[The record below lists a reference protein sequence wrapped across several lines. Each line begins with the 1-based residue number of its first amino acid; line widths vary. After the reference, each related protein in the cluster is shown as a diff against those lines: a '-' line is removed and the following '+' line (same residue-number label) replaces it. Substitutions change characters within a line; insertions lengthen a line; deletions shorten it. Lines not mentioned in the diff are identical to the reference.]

1 MLKKTGKKGRR
12 RALDCRGRMV
22 IDMVQS
28 KTEQVERWGIFEIAL
43 TGRTDGNPFTDCE
56 IRGRFTHPCQEVEV
70 SGFYDGEGVYKVR
83 FMPSFEGEYRYE
95 IYGNFSDETAA
106 GSFTVTP
113 PTAGNHGPVRVADT
127 YHFAYEDGTPHYSIG
142 TTCYVWHLQ
151 SEELQEQ
158 TLETLRESAF
168 NKIRFCVFPKHYDYN
183 LSEPFCYPF
192 EGSRESG
199 WDFTRFNPAYFRHL
213 ERRIADLQ
221 ALGIEAD
228 IIMLHPYDRWGF
240 SDMGAENDDRYFKYL
255 IARIAAFRNVWWALA
270 NEYDLMKA
278 KTVADWERLA
288 GVICENDPYGRLR
301 SIHNCIPFYDH
312 TRPWITHCSL
322 QRQDLHLSTELTAD
336 LRTRYKKP
344 IVWDE
349 ICYEGNINWCWG
361 NISGQELVRRFW
373 EAAVRGGYAGHGE
386 TYLGHDDVLWWSHGG
401 KLYGDCPARLK
412 FLRKIYAEIPG
423 CGLSPMVKR
432 YWYNFDE
439 TCGVSKDESYKLYY
453 FSWFRP
459 SFRDFDF
466 GEEKWEVTVLDTWEM
481 TETGLGVQTGKFR
494 VPLPGKEYIAI
505 RLRKIS
511 C

>member
-1 MLKKTGKKGRR
+1 MG
-12 RALDCRGRMV
+12 CRGRMV
-22 IDMVQS
+22 TDMVQN
-28 KTEQVERWGIFEIAL
+28 KTEQVERWGMFEIAL

-95 IYGNFSDETAA
+95 ISGSFSDETAA

-113 PTAGNHGPVRVADT
+113 PSAGNHGPVRVADT

-183 LSEPFCYPF
+183 HNEPFCYPF

-199 WDFTRFNPAYFRHL
+199 WDFTRFNPVYFRHL

-255 IARIAAFRNVWWALA
+255 IARIAAYRNVWWALA

-288 GVICENDPYGRLR
+288 GVVCENDPYGRLR

-386 TYLGHDDVLWWSHGG
+386 TYLGHDDILWWSHGG

-412 FLRKIYAEIPG
+412 FLQKIYAEIPG
-423 CGLSPMVKR
+423 SGLSPMVKR

-481 TETGLGVQTGKFR
+481 TETNLGVQTGKFR